1 MRSFA
6 KSGELLPHHC
16 SVECSLF
23 WLSINLSLNSMKIGL
38 RCRRYMFF
46 MCQRR
51 DLDLVKVS
59 FLGGK
64 PYCKPFKYNDPQD
77 GGSCSDVTFDQNK
90 TVDFKCDHDRILY
103 ADFSM
108 DSSLVTDLDLI
119 CDKQF
124 QVALVGSIYM
134 VGLFFGSFIFGYL
147 GDKIGRKKTL
157 MIAIL
162 TSCGGSLLGAFC
174 GSNYIAYT
182 ATRFLT
188 AVGKFYGFTGF
199 CSY

>member
-1 MRSFA
+1 M
-6 KSGELLPHHC
+6 
-16 SVECSLF
+16 
-23 WLSINLSLNSMKIGL
+23 
-38 RCRRYMFF
+38 
-46 MCQRR
+46 
-51 DLDLVKVS
+51 
-59 FLGGK
+59 
-64 PYCKPFKYNDPQD
+64 D
-77 GGSCSDVTFDQNK
+77 G
-90 TVDFKCDHDRILY
+90 
-103 ADFSM
+103 
-108 DSSLVTDLDLI
+108 SLVTDLDLI

-188 AVGKFYGFTGF
+188 AVGT
-199 CSY
+199 